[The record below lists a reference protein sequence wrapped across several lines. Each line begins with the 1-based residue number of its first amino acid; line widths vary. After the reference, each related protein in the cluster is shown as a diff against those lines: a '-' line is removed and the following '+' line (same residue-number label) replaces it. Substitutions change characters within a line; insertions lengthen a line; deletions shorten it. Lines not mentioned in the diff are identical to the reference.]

1 MKAGVEMF
9 PEKRKYV
16 VRLTPAEQKLIR
28 YSLMELRNKLLAEG
42 FDTQEVDTL
51 ILRLSEH
58 I

>member
-1 MKAGVEMF
+1 MF

-28 YSLMELRNKLLAEG
+28 YSLMELRNKLLKAG
-42 FDTQEVDTL
+42 YDTTDVDAL